1 MRRIRAKH
9 VSVNAVD
16 FTTAYYT
23 DAASVV
29 KTEVPPTRICGIR
42 LKDIFAE
49 SAERSVEL
57 RSLPGWPIEGFV
69 IDGLKVHRTSKC
81 DVVENVPVSQLP
93 AAGSARPAGWPD
105 LIGGQ
110 PKEGRAAAE
119 RFAPYFDA
127 AHFAARI
134 EVPVRV
140 VAGLADKTCDWRAV
154 HAGYHA
160 IPSKDKSLWSVP
172 GMPHKVDGWVY
183 REIGAWLDAE
193 LENAPE
199 SLSIIWP

>member
-1 MRRIRAKH
+1 MEKFGVNRYCKAGISKSREDFHYYDCILAIDRVVDWLAKRPEVDPRNIRYAGTSQGGGMGLILTGLNRNITKAAIY
-9 VSVNAVD
+9 VPALTD
-16 FTTAYYT
+16 LMAY
-23 DAASVV
+23 
-29 KTEVPPTRICGIR
+29 RQG
-42 LKDIFAE
+42 
-49 SAERSVEL
+49 
-57 RSLPGWPIEGFV
+57 
-69 IDGLKVHRTSKC
+69 
-81 DVVENVPVSQLP
+81 
-93 AAGSARPAGWPD
+93 RPAGWPD

-134 EVPVRV
+134 EVPIRV

-172 GMPHKVDGWVY
+172 GMPHKVDERVY
-183 REIGAWLDAE
+183 REIGAWLDAD
-193 LENAPE
+193 
-199 SLSIIWP
+199 